1 MEIKYFIRTITFLF
15 IATTIEIR
23 SQNINIKLNQ
33 SELFKKFNGN
43 WKCELG
49 KDTILLVKIK
59 SYGSGLDYNIK
70 SKTKGNILMQGKA
83 LLGYDM
89 KSDKGIKTEI
99 MDPDLTVCAYWFIS
113 KSVCKAI
120 DYQDINDPDK
130 AKNYVQFEFKSP
142 NLIIQT
148 LVHDNKSTKILTFKR
163 EK

>member
-1 MEIKYFIRTITFLF
+1 MEIKYFIATVTFLF

-23 SQNINIKLNQ
+23 SQTTNIRLNQ
-33 SELFKKFNGN
+33 SELFKQFDGN

-49 KDTILLVKIK
+49 KDTVLIVKIK
-59 SYGSGLDYNIK
+59 SYGSGLDYSIK
-70 SKTKGNILMQGKA
+70 SKTKGKILMKGKA
-83 LLGYDM
+83 LLGYDK
-89 KSDKGIKTEI
+89 KSDKGIQTEI
-99 MDPDLTVCAYWFIS
+99 MGPDVTVCAYWFIS

-130 AKNYVQFEFKSP
+130 ARNYVQFEFKSP

-148 LVHDNKSTKILTFKR
+148 FMHNNNSTKILTFKR